1 MNKIDIIK
9 RLFFNYTKKHI
20 NKIILSVFF
29 ALLVA
34 GSTSAIAYL
43 LDPAIK
49 KIFIEKDQALI
60 IIIPIFIIV
69 AFAVK
74 GFSLYVAKV
83 LMIGVS
89 EEVRKD
95 LQCDMLNNLV
105 EADTKLIDGK
115 HTGKFISNI
124 TNDVSHITNLISTAV
139 LNIFKDSLTLI
150 GLLIVMF
157 FQNWKLSLVA
167 LIMIPLATF
176 AARTLGKRIG
186 KVATEQMLRAGILNT
201 YLIELFKNHKLIKIF
216 QQEKYEKIRAE
227 KFINDVKE
235 KTIKIATVYVRSS
248 PIMETLT
255 GIMIAVLI
263 FYSGK
268 LVLKNEIDINNFF
281 SFLAAM
287 MLAYQPVRSLATLNI
302 TISQGLSA
310 AKRILP
316 VIDEKSELVQN
327 KDDSEIKVDTG
338 NIEFKN
344 VSFKYEKKNEIDINN
359 FFSFLAAMMLAYQP
373 VRSLATLNIT
383 ISQGLSAA
391 TRILP
396 IIDEKSELQEN
407 KNSTEIK
414 VNAGD
419 VEFKNVSF
427 KYEKERKNNTLNS
440 VNIKMLGG
448 KMTSIVGHSGAGKST
463 ILNLI
468 PRFYDAIS
476 GDIEIDNQ
484 SIYNCTISSLRKN
497 ISLVSQDTTLFDD
510 TIRNNIAYANLGAS
524 QKEIEEAAKYSYAS
538 EFIEKLPNKYET
550 IIGENGTR
558 LSGGEKQRLSIAR
571 AMLKKSQIILLDEA
585 TSSLDAETENKIQDA
600 INFLTKDR
608 TTIVIAHRLSTIL
621 NSDKIYVIDAGTV
634 VGEGTHDQLL
644 ANSKVYKNFYEKQ
657 IKKV

>member
-1 MNKIDIIK
+1 MNKIETIK
-9 RLFFNYTKKHI
+9 RLFFDYTKKHI
-20 NKIILSVFF
+20 KKILLSVFF

-34 GSTSAIAYL
+34 GSTSGIAYL
-43 LDPAIK
+43 LDPAIE

-60 IIIPIFIIV
+60 IIIPIFIII

-74 GFSLYVAKV
+74 GFSLYLAKV
-83 LMIGVS
+83 IMIGVS

-95 LQCDMLNNLV
+95 LQCDMLNNLIA
-105 EADTKLIDGK
+105 ADTKLIDGK

-150 GLLIVMF
+150 GLLTVMF
-157 FQNWKLSLVA
+157 FQNWKLA
-167 LIMIPLATF
+167 LIAIIMIPLATF
-176 AARTLGKRIG
+176 AARTLGKRIS
-186 KVATEQMLRAGILNT
+186 KVATEQMLKAGILNT

-216 QQEKYEKIRAE
+216 QQEKYENKRAE

-235 KTIKIATVYVRSS
+235 KTVKIATVYVRSS

-310 AKRILP
+310 ATRILP
-316 VIDEKSELVQN
+316 V
-327 KDDSEIKVDTG
+327 
-338 NIEFKN
+338 
-344 VSFKYEKKNEIDINN
+344 
-359 FFSFLAAMMLAYQP
+359 
-373 VRSLATLNIT
+373 
-383 ISQGLSAA
+383 
-391 TRILP
+391 
-396 IIDEKSELQEN
+396 IDEKSELQEN
-407 KNSTEIK
+407 KNSAEIK

-510 TIRNNIAYANLGAS
+510 TIRNNIAYANLDAS
-524 QKEIEEAAKYSYAS
+524 QKEIEEAAKYSFAS

-621 NSDKIYVIDAGTV
+621 NSDKIYVIDAGNV